1 MLRRRFSLFA
11 AGLTALV
18 LLTPASA
25 QPRIPDEAGNGRLT
39 IVQWPVISID
49 GHELR
54 AAPGARIFTSGNLTV
69 TPNAVPPD
77 TRVRYLLNGAGQV
90 QTIWL
95 TAAPGTDPSG
105 TNK

>member
-1 MLRRRFSLFA
+1 
-11 AGLTALV
+11 
-18 LLTPASA
+18 
-25 QPRIPDEAGNGRLT
+25 
-39 IVQWPVISID
+39 
-49 GHELR
+49 LR

>member
-1 MLRRRFSLFA
+1 LQPSW
-11 AGLTALV
+11 

-69 TPNAVPPD
+69 TPNAVPA
-77 TRVRYLLNGAGQV
+77 RYARALSVERGGTGANDLAYGGA
-90 QTIWL
+90 WHR
-95 TAAPGTDPSG
+95 PFRHE
-105 TNK
+105 

>member
-1 MLRRRFSLFA
+1 MPRRCFFLFA
-11 AGLTALV
+11 AGLLAL
-18 LLTPASA
+18 LLLAPVSA
-25 QPRIPDEAGNGRLT
+25 QPRIPDQAGNGRLT

-69 TPNAVPPD
+69 TPNTVPPD

-95 TAAPGTDPSG
+95 TAAPSNDPSG